1 MNPVG
6 MTDKGRRRKNNED
19 AFFVSEGAFFGLPN
33 LFIVADGMG
42 GHKAGEVA
50 SAEAIKFFKQ
60 YCETHPFT
68 QTEILDY
75 LIAGCAYA
83 NNAVYEMAEKNYD
96 YFGMGTTFTV
106 CVAENGRLYIA
117 HIGDSRA
124 YAVYGHKIKQL
135 TTDHT
140 YVCEM
145 QKIGQ
150 ITDEEA
156 RTHPNRNMLTKVLGV
171 EKDAQFDGL
180 FFDLR
185 DVKKILMCSDGL
197 TTMLDDGEIL
207 ALCGG
212 DNKKIAQELIDQAN
226 YRGGTDNITLI
237 AFDS

>member
-6 MTDKGRRRKNNED
+6 MTDTGRRRKNNED
-19 AFFVSEGAFFGLPN
+19 AFFVSGNAFYGLPN

-42 GHKAGEVA
+42 GHNAGEVA
-50 SAEAIKFFKQ
+50 SAEAIKFFRQ
-60 YCETHPFT
+60 YCEINPAT
-68 QTEILDY
+68 QPEILDY

-83 NNAVYEMAEKNYD
+83 NNAVYDMAENNDEY
-96 YFGMGTTFTV
+96 YGMGTTFTV
-106 CVAENGRLYIA
+106 CVKGDGRLYIA

-124 YAVYGHKIKQL
+124 YAVYENKLKLL

-145 QKIGQ
+145 QKFGQ

-180 FFDLR
+180 LFDLR
-185 DVKKILMCSDGL
+185 DVKKILLCSDGL
-197 TTMLDDGEIL
+197 TTMLDDAEIF

-212 DNKKIAQELIDQAN
+212 DNEKIAQNLIDQAN
-226 YRGGTDNITLI
+226 HRGGADNVTLI